1 MERVET
7 EDVKPTWIRGPRL
20 RARWDN
26 MSNTAF
32 YAKVKSGVIPPPH
45 YPFGDATPYWS
56 LAEIEAFEAKAQGRK
71 VEAS

>member
-1 MERVET
+1 
-7 EDVKPTWIRGPRL
+7 
-20 RARWDN
+20 